1 MNIVFFVFDGM
12 DALDVVG
19 PYDVLVRMPG
29 AVATFVGPARGT
41 VRTDNNV
48 VGLSADAAI
57 DEIAVC
63 DLLIVPGGFAG
74 LTLAAELAG
83 RDVAVAIQ
91 LGLEYDPKPPF
102 DAGDAARP
110 GPSCA
115 TWSGRTCTRAT
126 RRSPPS
132 GHELARDPRPPG

>member
-29 AVATFVGPARGT
+29 AVATFVGRARGT

-57 DEIAVC
+57 DEIA
-63 DLLIVPGGFAG
+63 A
-74 LTLAAELAG
+74 
-83 RDVAVAIQ
+83 
-91 LGLEYDPKPPF
+91 
-102 DAGDAARP
+102 
-110 GPSCA
+110 
-115 TWSGRTCTRAT
+115 
-126 RRSPPS
+126 
-132 GHELARDPRPPG
+132 